1 MSCKY
6 DLEDIIKYFEGDFS
20 KEKFDEISAHLEK
33 CKRCRTMYS
42 SLTLTKQFFDVDVE
56 YKGNVL
62 SSIEGLIDKN
72 RYRCKN
78 PLHFLDKL
86 VFNNVYILKVSIP
99 IAIVSICII
108 FSIHNGNVHLNSDKY
123 ISKNTAQIPE
133 EQNISIEPTASSLN
147 NNDTYIKKG
156 HFAQSPNGE
165 MTAEVIREKDL
176 FFDSILI
183 TDKNKEN
190 FKIILEN
197 IMYTSIESFSWIDN
211 NRIGLCGEINPSV
224 KVYVVIDT
232 NGKSI
237 VGEYDGI
244 GFVWNKDKNKLYYI
258 MTGFEVIDKIVDNEG
273 NTYYEAESGTSI
285 IGTIAITEDE
295 EKFAFFVNEN
305 SQNKRKLILAKMGL
319 DKKLKKELEIDA
331 QFGSI
336 KFNGSNSLSVTGI
349 DGSITNYDLE

>member
-1 MSCKY
+1 MS
-6 DLEDIIKYFEGDFS
+6 
-20 KEKFDEISAHLEK
+20 
-33 CKRCRTMYS
+33 
-42 SLTLTKQFFDVDVE
+42 
-56 YKGNVL
+56 
-62 SSIEGLIDKN
+62 
-72 RYRCKN
+72 
-78 PLHFLDKL
+78 
-86 VFNNVYILKVSIP
+86 
-99 IAIVSICII
+99 IAIVSICLVFTIQ
-108 FSIHNGNVHLNSDKY
+108 NWKVHLNSDKY
-123 ISKNTAQIPE
+123 MSKNMAQIPE
-133 EQNISIEPTASSLN
+133 EQNVSIEPTASSLN

-156 HFAQSPNGE
+156 QFAQSPNGE

-183 TDKNKEN
+183 TDKNEEN
-190 FKIILEN
+190 FKIVLEN

-232 NGKSI
+232 NSKSI
-237 VGEYDGI
+237 VGKYDGI

-258 MTGFEVIDKIVDNEG
+258 MTGFEVIDKIVDNDG

-305 SQNKRKLILAKMGL
+305 SQNKRKLIIAKMGL

-331 QFGSI
+331 QFGDI
-336 KFNGSNSLSVTGI
+336 KFNGNNSLSVTGI